1 MTSTTGAHLG
11 RRACTDILRE
21 PLLNEIPPSAGSDAF
36 DSLAFSGDGA
46 PAVWAANA
54 AAAAAGCTAV
64 AGLRWRR
71 RQQTTT
77 IAMPTTRK
85 KARPAITPT
94 SSPMGTVAGGG
105 AGGMSGGGTGGGGKG
120 GGSATHQSSRGPG
133 RSNPGPAIACVHA
146 PSRHARGLPVQ
157 P

>member
-1 MTSTTGAHLG
+1 M
-11 RRACTDILRE
+11 RE

-46 PAVWAANA
+46 SAVWAAA

-64 AGLRWRR
+64 AGLRLR

-77 IAMPTTRK
+77 IAMPART
-85 KARPAITPT
+85 KATPASTPT

-133 RSNPGPAIACVHA
+133 RSNPGPAMACVHA